1 MKKEMKNR
9 GFTLI
14 ELIIVIAILGIL
26 AAVALPR
33 FVDFSGNAKAA
44 AKQSVAGSLNA
55 ALGIAKAKFIAQGS
69 TGTVTLDGG
78 VALTMDAIGNPVG
91 TTTCSDALNGLTTN
105 SGLVVVS
112 GATLAD
118 PCVIGD
124 KSTSPNYTVNLT
136 STGATAN

>member
-33 FVDFSGNAKAA
+33 FVDFSGNAKTA
-44 AKQSVAGSLNA
+44 AKESVAGSLNS

-78 VALTMDAIGNPVG
+78 IALTMDAIGNPVG
-91 TTTCSDALNGLTTN
+91 TTTCANAVTGLLSSNT
-105 SGLVVVS
+105 GLAVS
-112 GATLAD
+112 GTDLATGCTLT
-118 PCVIGD
+118 G
-124 KSTSPNYTVNLT
+124 SGYTVTLT